1 MNKPNKL
8 QVGRAPLELVGLV
21 LLAGVFVLLAVISTA
36 NRGGNN
42 EGTIALPP
50 AVVEPTQSIDQ
61 PLADPDKRSTV
72 KVAGTRVEVGTS
84 TGGGSGTA
92 ETGGDELIA
101 TGPDGQPLPKNPAL
115 EPGDAVTL
123 RFGGFA
129 PQASVGVVLRSTPR
143 NLGSILSDNDGA
155 VTYSFTVPADLEP
168 GRHTVTFTGNAT
180 DLATA
185 SSSRISAATV
195 SNGVNTVVFEF
206 TNSVDVIDLTL
217 SSTVSGPL
225 LPGVSRTLLVTVN
238 NPNPYPAN
246 LYRVDVEVGTPDVA
260 GCQANWVSAGNYL
273 YSSGP
278 QQVIPANSSISV
290 ELPIELL
297 NLSSTDQSACRGATF
312 PLTLFGQGVGD

>member
-61 PLADPDKRSTV
+61 PLADPAKRSTV

-101 TGPDGQPLPKNPAL
+101 TGPDGQPLPQNPAL
-115 EPGDAVTL
+115 EPGTAVTL

-260 GCQANWVSAGNYL
+260 GCQADWVSAGNYL

-290 ELPIELL
+290 ELPIQLL
-297 NLSSTDQSACRGATF
+297 DLSSTDQSACRGATF